1 MPSTSISKWLL
12 ERQECIVTLHHLC
25 SYRPFTSAKAPCI
38 LPILNEFC
46 ELLMDYISRGHFE
59 IYEKLN
65 AVIEAQRET
74 ANTMPRL
81 WLTSLLAT
89 TSTCLDFNDKYELTS
104 DLEQLEPD
112 LSKLALQLAQRLD
125 IEDKMI
131 EIYRHANQ
139 TVRMPK
145 SA

>member
-1 MPSTSISKWLL
+1 MPQASISKWLL

-25 SYRPFTSAKAPCI
+25 SYRPFTPAKASCI

-65 AVIEAQRET
+65 IAIEEQRET
-74 ANTMPRL
+74 SNKMPAL

-104 DLEQLEPD
+104 DLGQLEPD

-131 EIYRHANQ
+131 TIYRHANQ
-139 TVRMPK
+139 VVRMPK

>member
-1 MPSTSISKWLL
+1 
-12 ERQECIVTLHHLC
+12 
-25 SYRPFTSAKAPCI
+25 
-38 LPILNEFC
+38 
-46 ELLMDYISRGHFE
+46 MDYISRGHFE

-65 AVIEAQRET
+65 VVIEQQRE
-74 ANTMPRL
+74 AHNQMPAM

-104 DLEQLEPD
+104 HLGQLEAD

-131 EIYRHANQ
+131 AIYTHAKQ
-139 TVRMPK
+139 SVRMPK
-145 SA
+145 TA